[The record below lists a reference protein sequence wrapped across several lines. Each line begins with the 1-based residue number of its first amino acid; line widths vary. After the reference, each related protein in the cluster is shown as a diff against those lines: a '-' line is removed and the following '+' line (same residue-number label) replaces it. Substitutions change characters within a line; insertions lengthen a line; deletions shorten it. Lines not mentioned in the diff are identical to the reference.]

1 MAVDLHQAR
10 AAFPACQ
17 GQHRFCLASTQSLP
31 ALVHLTR
38 PALLDRRQV
47 SAACTPVPIRT
58 CPEGGISAKK
68 SPGAATWHAA
78 IAQQATPG
86 LHAWDDFCAGQ
97 YLPHAVLSLQDCGH
111 ITAAVPALLEQ
122 QMGLKPLA
130 KAHLRPKGLMAVCE
144 AQVEGHSVLSLVP
157 DQILAASLI
166 WHYRLTHQHLQK

>member
-1 MAVDLHQAR
+1 MTGVGLHQVCVAV
-10 AAFPACQ
+10 PACQ

-38 PALLDRRQV
+38 PALLDSRQV

-58 CPEGGISAKK
+58 CPEGGRSAKK
-68 SPGAATWHAA
+68 SPGAATWHAP
-78 IAQQATPG
+78 IGQDLTPG
-86 LHAWDDFCAGQ
+86 LRAWHDLCAGQ

-111 ITAAVPALLEQ
+111 VTAAVPALLEQ

-144 AQVEGHSVLSLVP
+144 AQLEGHSVLSLVP
-157 DQILAASLI
+157 DQM
-166 WHYRLTHQHLQK
+166 